1 MRNFFNPDFGVRRGY
16 PRVIVVFVDGWP
28 SDNVEEAAVLARESG
43 INVFFVS
50 VAKPSPE
57 EMSLVSDQDFMRKV
71 RCLTYEFMNL
81 SHAHH
86 TQKIHQWED
95 LSLLKSTY
103 TDMYLTGSVQ
113 GQ

>member
-28 SDNVEEAAVLARESG
+28 SDNVEEAAILARESG

-57 EMSLVSDQDFMRKV
+57 EIGLVNDQDFMRKV
-71 RCLTYEFMNL
+71 RCLTYEFMNSL
-81 SHAHH
+81 SH
-86 TQKIHQWED
+86 TYKNSSMGTFEFTKIH
-95 LSLLKSTY
+95 LY
-103 TDMYLTGSVQ
+103 
-113 GQ
+113 